1 MVCEDFYLALS
12 SSEAA
17 GDNPA
22 NFSINLPTP
31 KTVDG
36 SWKVALKEIHFTHWP
51 KQYVESEPISFL
63 VLGTAGSGDALLALR
78 DEAIANKWAEYTS
91 PYHSNDTEPRSYF
104 PNFPYAIILTYFK
117 RPAEAG
123 RPATY
128 FMTPGG
134 HYDSIEKYIRDLNS
148 VLYTQYFY
156 LQNLEGGC
164 PYFTFPNEGKIKC
177 HWTYFQNHSSR
188 LFVFPILGKKTR
200 ELLGMG
206 NIQEVEKENMAFRT
220 MIASMINKEDL
231 VTLPYKHK
239 LTHANDNILVLANI
253 IEQTAGSRGENGK
266 VLRVIENPGKHSTLP
281 LVHLY
286 FNDYYMKVPLR
297 NFHNVQ
303 IRLISANT
311 HYDLT
316 LFGTTTVVLHFV
328 PHNNNN
334 CEELATRR
342 GPSIPIARNRSPS
355 SLSLVEGNERDP
367 GAPILINEFTQ
378 TFASED
384 EKLPP
389 ISPFQD
395 TIATSLD
402 LIEAVGE
409 SIPE

>member
-1 MVCEDFYLALS
+1 MCDDFYLHLS

-31 KTVDG
+31 RTLEG
-36 SWKVALKEIHFTHWP
+36 SWKMALKEIHFTHGP
-51 KQYVESEPISFL
+51 TQYVESEPISFL
-63 VLGTAGSGDALLALR
+63 VLGTAGNEDAILALKE
-78 DEAIANKWAEYTS
+78 EAMANKWAECTS
-91 PYHSNDTEPRSYF
+91 PFPSNEKEPWSYF
-104 PNFPYAIILTYFK
+104 PHFPFAIILTYYK

-123 RPATY
+123 RRATY
-128 FMTPGG
+128 YMTPGG

-177 HWTYFQNHSSR
+177 RWSYFQNNSSR
-188 LFVFPILGKKTR
+188 LFVLPILGKKSR

-206 NIQEVEKENMAFRT
+206 NMQDKDNMAFRR
-220 MIASMINKEDL
+220 MIASIINKEDL
-231 VTLPYKHK
+231 VTLPYKHR
-239 LTHANDNILVLANI
+239 LTHADDNILVLANI

-266 VLRVIENPGKHSTLP
+266 VLRVIENPGKQST

-286 FNDYYMKVPLR
+286 FNDNNYMKVPLR

-316 LFGTTTVVLHFV
+316 MFGTTTVVLHLV
-328 PHNNNN
+328 PYKNN
-334 CEELATRR
+334 CDELPTKSHV
-342 GPSIPIARNRSPS
+342 SIPIARHRSPS
-355 SLSLVEGNERDP
+355 SISLVGSSERDP

-378 TFASED
+378 PYASE
-384 EKLPP
+384 EGKLPP
-389 ISPFQD
+389 QSHFQD
-395 TIATSLD
+395 TIATSID
-402 LIEAVGE
+402 LVEALGKSIEE
-409 SIPE
+409 